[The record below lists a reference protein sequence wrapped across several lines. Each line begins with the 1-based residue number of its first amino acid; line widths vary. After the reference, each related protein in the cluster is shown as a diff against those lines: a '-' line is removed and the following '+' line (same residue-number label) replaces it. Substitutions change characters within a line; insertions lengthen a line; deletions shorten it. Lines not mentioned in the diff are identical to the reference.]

1 MSLAT
6 LWWGKPERYII
17 WSPLPPPVNPICV
30 CEASPGPLTTHPI
43 IDNVIGSF
51 ICESFSSKIV
61 TVSITGNPCRAHEG
75 QDIMF
80 TPLCLKFK
88 DFKIS

>member
-1 MSLAT
+1 MLLYDEVNQKGTS
-6 LWWGKPERYII
+6 YD
-17 WSPLPPPVNPICV
+17 SPFPPPVNPICV

-43 IDNVIGSF
+43 IDSVIGSF
-51 ICESFSSKIV
+51 ICESFSSKIF

-88 DFKIS
+88 